1 MDNIAV
7 QILLAIGGIVAAG
20 FAIFLII
27 KILLSFVLTRI
38 LSLGCSIASI
48 VMAFSLY
55 SIAASGWDA
64 GEGFTLQWVSALL
77 TFLAWLFC
85 FGPTIFDIEWDGD
98 ILVDINVF
106 GHVDISLSENNM
118 FFILMG
124 FGLPVIAVG
133 YFLLAPSMP
142 EFFFILPAIT
152 TVVTVISIFLFG
164 RD

>member
-1 MDNIAV
+1 MDNIAL
-7 QILLAIGGIVAAG
+7 QIILAIGGIIAAG

-27 KILLSFVLTRI
+27 RLLISFVLTRI

-55 SIAASGWDA
+55 SNASAGWDV

-85 FGPTIFDIEWDGD
+85 FGPTIFEIEWDGD
-98 ILVDINVF
+98 IIVDINIF
-106 GHVDISLSENNM
+106 GHVDIERSENNL

-124 FGLPVIAVG
+124 FGLPIIAIG
-133 YFLLAPSMP
+133 YFLLAPEMP
-142 EFFFILPAIT
+142 LGFFILPAIT
-152 TVVTVISIFLFG
+152 AVVTVISIFVFG